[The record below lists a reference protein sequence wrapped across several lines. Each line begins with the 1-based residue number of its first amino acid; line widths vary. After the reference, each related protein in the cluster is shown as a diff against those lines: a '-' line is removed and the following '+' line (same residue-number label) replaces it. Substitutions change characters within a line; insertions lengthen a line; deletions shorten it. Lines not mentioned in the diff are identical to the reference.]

1 MVDHLESVSF
11 SIKSNSVFSH
21 LKVPEVGERG
31 VFGEGSGHGEL
42 DLLCVDVES
51 VADVD
56 SHLGGDA
63 ADQPVDLAL
72 KVHLVVDDVDIRM
85 SWVRNSIKTFAEGMT
100 LKFRLRPINSDRI
113 LRNSS
118 SM

>member
-1 MVDHLESVSF
+1 MDHLKSVSF

-72 KVHLVVDDVDIRM
+72 KVHLVVDDVNVRM
-85 SWVRNSIKTFAEGMT
+85 AWAGKKTFTKGMT
-100 LKFRLRPINSDRI
+100 FECWLRPIK
-113 LRNSS
+113 
-118 SM
+118 

>member
-1 MVDHLESVSF
+1 MLSAGNGGPPVIGIIMKNPTWSS
-11 SIKSNSVFSH
+11 FSH
-21 LKVPEVGERG
+21 LKVPEVGEGG
-31 VFGEGSGHGEL
+31 VFGEGSSHSEL
-42 DLLCVDVES
+42 DLLCIDVQS

-85 SWVRNSIKTFAEGMT
+85 SWASSIKTFTERMT
-100 LKFRLRPINSDRI
+100 LKFWLRPIN
-113 LRNSS
+113 
-118 SM
+118 